1 MKQIRFQPLGQ
12 TYQKLGTLLCQAA
25 LSIQATDYTASTEWE
40 RLIQQVKQTFT
51 AFKSHADKEENI
63 LFPILHNFEP
73 ALVAI
78 LRDDQ
83 YERMR
88 YLNDLSDL
96 FDTKHAASDKHK
108 SKLFSHKLLYR
119 FDEFVA
125 SVLQQMNEHERMINQ
140 VLWRYY
146 SDKELVQMAA
156 SFTITPTATSRK
168 RNPGYAYNFINTLI
182 PATVG
187 KRTNKTHVINK
198 EYEQSRAIKEMAIAI

>member
-1 MKQIRFQPLGQ
+1 MKQIRFQLLGQ
-12 TYQKLGTLLCQAA
+12 TYQKLGTLLCQTA

-51 AFKSHADKEENI
+51 AFKSHADNEENI
-63 LFPILHNFEP
+63 LLPILHNFEP

-96 FDTKHAASDKHK
+96 FNTKHAATDKHK

-156 SFTITPTATSRK
+156 SFTIIPIAASRK
-168 RNPGYAYNFINTLI
+168 SADNNINTRI
-182 PATVG
+182 PATVV
-187 KRTNKTHVINK
+187 KHAYNTHVINR
-198 EYEQSRAIKEMAIAI
+198 EYKQSRASKELAIAI

>member
-12 TYQKLGTLLCQAA
+12 TYQKLGTLLCQTA
-25 LSIQATDYTASTEWE
+25 LSIQATDYTAPTDWE
-40 RLIQQVKQTFT
+40 RLIQQVKQTYT
-51 AFKSHADKEENI
+51 AFKSHAEKEENI

-73 ALVAI
+73 ALSAI
-78 LRDDQ
+78 LRNDQ

-96 FDTKHAASDKHK
+96 FSTKQAATDKHK

-156 SFTITPTATSRK
+156 SFIIIPTATAHK
-168 RNPGYAYNFINTLI
+168 RNTTYANNII
-182 PATVG
+182 PAAVVNGTYTT
-187 KRTNKTHVINK
+187 RIINK
-198 EYEQSRAIKEMAIAI
+198 EYKQPCASKELAIAI